1 MVVKR
6 RRAKPLL
13 IILIILVLLIII
25 SSVTLIVSWNIF
37 TSPMDKNDKE
47 KIEVIIP
54 NGTTNI
60 QIASILKEKE
70 LIRNELVFRIYIK
83 LNDIN
88 YLKATTYYMNKSMDL
103 EEIVTMLEKGNS
115 YNPDEI
121 KITFKEGEKLTDY
134 ALEIAYNTENNYED
148 VISVVNNKEYLNK
161 LINKYWFLTDDILQE
176 EIYYPLE
183 GYLAP
188 NTYHFTNSKVKV
200 ETIIEKML
208 DQMAAELKD
217 YKTKIE
223 SNPHH
228 YITMASI
235 AELEGTNTNNRK
247 DIVAVFNNRLKLGMS
262 LGSDVTT
269 YYALQ
274 HPMNT
279 DLTKEQFNTVN
290 PYNTRSSTMA
300 GKMPIGPICNP
311 SKSSLE
317 ASVNANENDYLYFVA
332 DKHGNIYFTKTNA
345 EHTAKVAEIKKKG
358 DWIW

>member
-1 MVVKR
+1 MVVK

-13 IILIILVLLIII
+13 IALIAIITVI
-25 SSVTLIVSWNIF
+25 VVLIVTAIITWNVML
-37 TSPMDKNDKE
+37 SPVDKNNDK
-47 KIEVIIP
+47 KIEVVIK
-54 NGTTNI
+54 NGSTSRE
-60 QIASILKEKE
+60 IATILKEKE
-70 LIRNELVFRIYIK
+70 LIRSEFFFRVYLKISK
-83 LNDIN
+83 TN
-88 YLKATTYYMNKSMDL
+88 YLKATTYYMKQSMPL
-103 EEIVTMLEKGNS
+103 KEIVSMLEKGNS

-121 KITFKEGEKLTDY
+121 KITFKEGERITDF
-134 ALEIAYNTENNYED
+134 AKAIANNTENDYET
-148 VISVVNNKEYLNK
+148 VISTINNKEYLNT
-161 LINKYWFLTDDILQE
+161 LITKYWFLTDSILQE
-176 EIYYPLE
+176 GIYYPLE

-208 DQMAAELKD
+208 DQTSKILEK
-217 YKTKIE
+217 YKNQIS

-228 YITMASI
+228 YISMASM
-235 AELEGTNTNNRK
+235 AELEGTNTTNRK

-274 HPMNT
+274 HPMNQ
-279 DLTKEQFNTVN
+279 DLTTEQFNTVN

-311 SKSSLE
+311 SDSSLE
-317 ASVNANENDYLYFVA
+317 AAINPTNNDYLYFVA
-332 DKHGNIYFTKTNA
+332 DKNGKIYFTKTLA
-345 EHTAKVAEIKKKG
+345 EHNAKVAEIKKKG

>member
-1 MVVKR
+1 MVVKK

-13 IILIILVLLIII
+13 IILIVLVLLVIASAVAI
-25 SSVTLIVSWNIF
+25 VVSWNVF
-37 TSPMDKNDKE
+37 TSPMNENNKE
-47 KIEVIIP
+47 KIEVVIP
-54 NGTTNI
+54 NGTTNN
-60 QIASILKEKE
+60 QIATILKEKK
-70 LIRNELVFRIYIK
+70 LIRNELIFKVYIK
-83 LNDIN
+83 LNKVN
-88 YLKATTYYMNKSMDL
+88 YLKATTYHMNQSMNL

-121 KITFKEGEKLTDY
+121 KITFKEGERLTDY

-148 VISVVNNKEYLNK
+148 VINVVNNKEYLNK
-161 LINKYWFLTDDILQE
+161 LINKYWFLTDTILQE
-176 EIYYPLE
+176 GIYYPLE

-188 NTYHFTNSKVKV
+188 NTYHFKNSKVTV
-200 ETIIEKML
+200 ESIIEKML
-208 DQMAAELKD
+208 DQTQQELEK
-217 YKTKIE
+217 YKGTIE

-247 DIVAVFNNRLKLGMS
+247 DIVGVFNNRLKLGMS

-317 ASVNANENDYLYFVA
+317 ATVNANENDYLFFVA
-332 DKHGNIYFTKTNA
+332 DRHGNIFFTKTNA
-345 EHTAKVAEIKKKG
+345 EHVAKVAEIKKKG